1 MEHRPLFERINRDR
15 PEYDV
20 EAWREEERQRRIARH
35 EAFHRIANEHAWQ
48 LTAGLELE
56 DVRVFCECGHRECE
70 RMMLIPRADFAE
82 IHQRGDVFLVT
93 PGHEIPDLEHVVGTG
108 EGYVIVE
115 KDGLGR
121 LVAIEAVG
129 DMTIA
134 D

>member
-1 MEHRPLFERINRDR
+1 MERRPLFERINRDR

-20 EAWREEERQRRIARH
+20 DAWHEEERQRRIARH

-48 LTAGLELE
+48 ATEGLGLH

-70 RMMLIPRADFAE
+70 RMLLIPRSDFAH
-82 IHQRGDVFLVT
+82 IHTRGDVFLVT
-93 PGHEIPDLEHVVGTG
+93 PGHEIPDLEHVIDQGD
-108 EGYVIVE
+108 GYLIVE

-129 DMTIA
+129 DRTIV